1 MKALRKKAEMRTR
14 RKKRVRRNITG
25 TTVKPRLSVFRS
37 SKHIYVQVID
47 DSTGK
52 TLAAASSL
60 SGEIKGGLGD
70 LSKRDGAKKVGAL
83 AAQKCS
89 AAGINTV
96 IFDRNGYLYCG
107 RVAAVADGA
116 REGGLKF

>member
-1 MKALRKKAEMRTR
+1 MKQIRKKAHMRDR
-14 RKKRVRRNITG
+14 RKKRVRKKIHG
-25 TTVKPRLSVFRS
+25 TAERPRLSVFRS

-47 DSTGK
+47 DNSGK

-60 SGEIKGGLGD
+60 SGEIKADLGD
-70 LSKRDGAKKVGAL
+70 LNKRDSAKKVGAL

-89 AAGINTV
+89 AAGIGAV